1 MFQGEL
7 AAAQETLKKEVE
19 LVMKQIKE
27 ITNSVEIPMF
37 EGRNDPE
44 KFSKWLA
51 KVEDVFT
58 LKDVPEDKK
67 VKLVA
72 AKFQI
77 HASTWWASVA
87 SKRKLQG
94 KAKPSSQTTETM
106 QPTSPKNVW
115 DKYDDEDYD
124 PIWDEECVKED
135 EEVFADA
142 EDNPFWVIK
151 IKEEEQ
157 EKKTHEGVVTPDA
170 ETSARDL
177 SLLTVLRTK
186 RVEFLQASYE
196 KKVEKGH
203 NSKWSIQPDDLVWVH
218 VHKARLF
225 NKRKSKLQPQDDGPF
240 EVLAKVH
247 KNSYLVNLTR
257 GQEVAA
263 TFHRRDLSPYEDFED
278 LPSLRTNSFEDWED
292 VIPEPGPIIPSPMS
306 YTLAKIRG
314 LKFKHYDPF

>member
-1 MFQGEL
+1 MPSSPQNLFQGEL
-7 AAAQETLKKEVE
+7 AAAQEKLKKEVE
-19 LVMKQIKE
+19 LMMKQIKE
-27 ITNSVEIPMF
+27 LTNSVEIPTF

-67 VKLVA
+67 VKLVV
-72 AKFQI
+72 AKFQR

-94 KAKPSSQTTETM
+94 KAKAPKSALEESSFFMVQTPTFAPQFSKPEQPSSQTTETM

-124 PIWDEECVKED
+124 PIWDEERVKED
-135 EEVFADA
+135 EEMFQDA
-142 EDNPFWVIK
+142 EDNPFWVTE

-157 EKKTHEGVVTPDA
+157 EEKTHEEVVTPDA
-170 ETSARDL
+170 KTSARDL
-177 SLLTVLRTK
+177 SSLTVLRTK
-186 RVEFLQASYE
+186 RVEFLQAPYE

-203 NSKWSIQPDDLVWVH
+203 DLKWSIQPGDLVWVH
-218 VHKARLF
+218 IHKARLF

-240 EVLAKVH
+240 EVLAKAE
-247 KNSYLVNLTR
+247 LV
-257 GQEVAA
+257 
-263 TFHRRDLSPYEDFED
+263 RDEKGRYGG
-278 LPSLRTNSFEDWED
+278 SLGLRMQRKMQGICSKR
-292 VIPEPGPIIPSPMS
+292 PG
-306 YTLAKIRG
+306 
-314 LKFKHYDPF
+314 